1 MYKDNDMSVEA
12 NPLTD
17 VSLVHPVGT
26 LAQVIYVAPINI
38 GGGGIAGAGSAGG
51 NNNNDG
57 GGAAST
63 NNSSGDTSLPED
75 EGTLFLRGHRR
86 IRLLDVAKQDA
97 NELVYVNVEH
107 LNTELIVGENDVEMV
122 NAHAQAVLQAL
133 SRLD

>member
-1 MYKDNDMSVEA
+1 MPLYSRDLPTLTELRKIAKSSNPYIGAFMYKDNDMSVEA

-57 GGAAST
+57 GGG
-63 NNSSGDTSLPED
+63 NP
-75 EGTLFLRGHRR
+75 
-86 IRLLDVAKQDA
+86 K
-97 NELVYVNVEH
+97 
-107 LNTELIVGENDVEMV
+107 
-122 NAHAQAVLQAL
+122 
-133 SRLD
+133 

>member
-26 LAQVIYVAPINI
+26 LAQVIYCTYKYV
-38 GGGGIAGAGSAGG
+38 GIAGAGSAGG

-63 NNSSGDTSLPED
+63 NNSSGDTSLQRMKELCFYVISSHTVID
-75 EGTLFLRGHRR
+75 E
-86 IRLLDVAKQDA
+86 QDA
-97 NELVYVNVEH
+97 N
-107 LNTELIVGENDVEMV
+107 D
-122 NAHAQAVLQAL
+122 
-133 SRLD
+133 